1 MIAASGPPARQPLLG
16 DGNHLIES
24 LLGPRCERF
33 VTCSRRAK
41 VFPLRRDEIGEEK
54 SLSLSRNE
62 RGVGCS
68 IRVARSMLPT
78 IALREYFEYFMER
91 TRGFFVQRRGWISQ
105 RSKPRV
111 AIVRGFEESVEGTEV
126 NFVVVISI
134 RRK

>member
-78 IALREYFEYFMER
+78 IPLREYFEYFMER
-91 TRGFFVQRRGWISQ
+91 TRGFFATTRMDFATIEASG
-105 RSKPRV
+105 
-111 AIVRGFEESVEGTEV
+111 RGFEESVEGTEV